1 MKSKMFILNTTMRTS
16 LTLLF
21 IIFNILAITSL
32 QIKTL
37 SGLKQNTDLVNA
49 KEEEKRQQSFLDVIQ
64 RFPSLG
70 FSNIIADWAYLN
82 FIQYFGN
89 NAARNQ
95 IGYGLSPN
103 FFQVIVN
110 HDPNFI
116 NAYLLLDPATTL
128 FAGEPTMSV
137 EITTQGLKTLTP
149 KVKDAYL
156 VWIYKAINEL
166 LFLGEAKKAQK
177 SYEMAAKWAFLQNDK
192 TSRAIGKQAQEA
204 SQFLAKD
211 PNSKQVQASAWL
223 MVLSNAKDQKTVR
236 LALAKI
242 QALGGN
248 VTIDKNRV
256 VISFPSINK
265 QN

>member
-21 IIFNILAITSL
+21 VIFNILAITSL

-49 KEEEKRQQSFLDVIQ
+49 REEQKRQQSFLDVIQ

-70 FSNIIADWAYLN
+70 FSNIIANWAYLN
-82 FIQYFGN
+82 FIQYFGD

-137 EITTQGLKTLTP
+137 KIMTQGLNTLTP

-166 LFLGEAKKAQK
+166 LFLGEEKKHKNLMKWQLNGLFYKTIKPVELLVNKPKKHRSFWQK
-177 SYEMAAKWAFLQNDK
+177 TPIVN
-192 TSRAIGKQAQEA
+192 RC
-204 SQFLAKD
+204 
-211 PNSKQVQASAWL
+211 KQVP
-223 MVLSNAKDQKTVR
+223 
-236 LALAKI
+236 
-242 QALGGN
+242 G
-248 VTIDKNRV
+248 
-256 VISFPSINK
+256 
-265 QN
+265 